1 MRQCVYCQSTPET
14 LTRDHVFPRG
24 WYSQFTPKSVQRW
37 IVPCCLECNKR
48 HGENEESLLVRFG
61 LALDPGDPEFRD
73 IIEKANRS
81 IVAAA
86 ATSNQDPEYREKLL
100 LKLRDEL
107 LTGGAELAEHA
118 LVLRDGSWA
127 GQDGQFTALQID
139 KRALDTLATKLAI
152 GLTYWDEKTILSG
165 SYSLTVSP
173 VNEPDPKINEFL
185 SSSGREVSGG
195 PSIYALWGFHPRA
208 PNHRVYYFEIFRLIR
223 IYVVGIPSPHEVDQ
237 T

>member
-1 MRQCVYCQSTPET
+1 
-14 LTRDHVFPRG
+14 
-24 WYSQFTPKSVQRW
+24 
-37 IVPCCLECNKR
+37 LECNKR

-86 ATSNQDPEYREKLL
+86 ATSNQDSEYREKLL

-107 LTGGAELAEHA
+107 
-118 LVLRDGSWA
+118 LRDGSWA